1 MEFDLS
7 LIVNS
12 LPLLLKGAGLTL
24 EITALAVGLGLIIG
38 LFLGLAQLSK
48 NPIFRWPAKVY
59 VDVIRGTPLLIQI
72 FIIYF
77 ACRTSSVSASTPTL
91 PPSRPARSTRAPTSP
106 KSSVRASSPSR
117 SARCAPASRSA

>member
-48 NPIFRWPAKVY
+48 NPIFRWPAPLRSRGRLLT
-59 VDVIRGTPLLIQI
+59 IRD
-72 FIIYF
+72 
-77 ACRTSSVSASTPTL
+77 
-91 PPSRPARSTRAPTSP
+91 
-106 KSSVRASSPSR
+106 KSNSMTGDL
-117 SARCAPASRSA
+117 

>member
-1 MEFDLS
+1 M
-7 LIVNS
+7 
-12 LPLLLKGAGLTL
+12 
-24 EITALAVGLGLIIG
+24 GLGLIIG

-77 ACRTSSVSASTPTL
+77 AL
-91 PPSRPARSTRAPTSP
+91 PNIISERIDPYIAAVAACSSTRAPTSP

>member
-12 LPLLLKGAGLTL
+12 LPLLQLLEGPGRTL

-48 NPIFRWPAKVY
+48 NP
-59 VDVIRGTPLLIQI
+59 
-72 FIIYF
+72 
-77 ACRTSSVSASTPTL
+77 TSVGP
-91 PPSRPARSTRAPTSP
+91 P
-106 KSSVRASSPSR
+106 KSTST
-117 SARCAPASRSA
+117 

>member
-38 LFLGLAQLSK
+38 LFLGLAQLS
-48 NPIFRWPAKVY
+48 
-59 VDVIRGTPLLIQI
+59 
-72 FIIYF
+72 
-77 ACRTSSVSASTPTL
+77 
-91 PPSRPARSTRAPTSP
+91 
-106 KSSVRASSPSR
+106 
-117 SARCAPASRSA
+117 